1 MFLKV
6 QLPWNVIIAAE
17 NLDAKG
23 LMLQRA
29 IIIRLLGDFAAK
41 GGCPQ
46 GSEAWGPL
54 EMWARLLL
62 MPSYCYEGGESP
74 LFQDNLSKIEKDIV
88 VCFIVMEQCN
98 WRRKGNFKHRSVWR
112 AMI

>member
-29 IIIRLLGDFAAK
+29 IIIRLLGDFAAR

-46 GSEAWGPL
+46 GSKAWGPL
-54 EMWARLLL
+54 EMWAKLLL
-62 MPSYCYEGGESP
+62 
-74 LFQDNLSKIEKDIV
+74 
-88 VCFIVMEQCN
+88 
-98 WRRKGNFKHRSVWR
+98 
-112 AMI
+112 